1 MHALVSSALASP
13 EPHRQFSAKGVERH
27 HNRLHD
33 RAQLATL
40 CDSLAAADLTAT
52 SYRVMLDTLAR
63 MLRRDCHT
71 EAVGNEWIAQRLS
84 VGRNAV
90 SNAYNALEQGGF
102 LRRVAVKHRGAP
114 TRTRLVGIAAQL
126 IGNLPAWEQPE
137 PEPVSMAGEGAGQTI
152 EHSEAMLRAPDPVA
166 LNIAKEEPTG
176 VTANEEAQKNGEA
189 GQGSDPADTVL
200 AFKFNP
206 RVFRS
211 MAEKVPTEFRAR
223 ASAARSTKEL
233 TVLDEWCLT
242 QDEIAHYFRLVPPD
256 VGVPPKNCAPRVTCA
271 GVLASPPVALA
282 LWEALPALQAKA
294 GSKAAA
300 AVLADEI
307 AFQVERGGL
316 GKNDGMAAGVRVGLW
331 LVRQGRW
338 SKPKGFLS
346 AEWSGAVMRGVIA
359 ASSEKAS
366 DARKSVH

>member
-1 MHALVSSALASP
+1 MRAPVSSALASP
-13 EPHRQFSAKGVERH
+13 EPHRQFSAKAVERH

-71 EAVGNEWIAQRLS
+71 EAVGNEWIARRLN

-90 SNAYNALEQGGF
+90 SNAYNTLETGGF
-102 LRRVAVKHRGAP
+102 LRRVAVYHRGAP

-126 IGNLPAWEQPE
+126 IGNLPAGEQPE
-137 PEPVSMAGEGAGQTI
+137 PVSIAGEGAGQTI
-152 EHSEAMLRAPDPVA
+152 EHSEAMLRAPHPVA

-189 GQGSDPADTVL
+189 GQNSDPAQTVL

-223 ASAARSTKEL
+223 ACAARSTKEL
-233 TVLDEWCLT
+233 TVLDEWRLT
-242 QDEIAHYFRLVPPD
+242 PDESEHYFRLVPPD
-256 VGVPPKNCAPRVTCA
+256 ARVPPKNCSPHVTCA
-271 GVLASPPVALA
+271 GVLASPQVALA
-282 LWEALPALQAKA
+282 LWEALPGLQAKA